1 MPESKVQ
8 RRRLALLGAT
18 GRTGRQILH
27 KLLQEPIAAEIDIHV
42 YVRSRTKLESLFPSI
57 SSYPHLTIF
66 HGSLNDKTLIR
77 DCLAQVDTII
87 CTLGENEN
95 IPGITSQK
103 KTPRLLLL
111 SSGTW
116 NPRFAATRPA
126 LLDWMIRHA
135 FARPYDDLI
144 KAQRMLCAA
153 PSLVSVLLIQP
164 NALVEEAA
172 SGSVISTDFAHI
184 AVSYEDL
191 AEGFVQLAT
200 GLKSADDAVGI
211 GVSSQRAERPM
222 LYVPFVLG
230 KVLRG
235 LLFQFVPGYWK
246 AEYAVSRFLG
256 RSH

>member
-1 MPESKVQ
+1 
-8 RRRLALLGAT
+8 
-18 GRTGRQILH
+18 
-27 KLLQEPIAAEIDIHV
+27 
-42 YVRSRTKLESLFPSI
+42 
-57 SSYPHLTIF
+57 
-66 HGSLNDKTLIR
+66 
-77 DCLAQVDTII
+77 
-87 CTLGENEN
+87 
-95 IPGITSQK
+95 
-103 KTPRLLLL
+103 
-111 SSGTW
+111 
-116 NPRFAATRPA
+116 
-126 LLDWMIRHA
+126 
-135 FARPYDDLI
+135 
-144 KAQRMLCAA
+144 MLCAA